1 MTNTDTT
8 KTNSSAHDGEAV
20 PASYKTPT
28 VLLIYIVKSS
38 KSIVGDREK
47 KRKRVIEVKDPLSF
61 EIWIFR
67 NGQTVRDDNRSIFVA
82 ITST

>member
-1 MTNTDTT
+1 M
-8 KTNSSAHDGEAV
+8 
-20 PASYKTPT
+20 
-28 VLLIYIVKSS
+28 LLIYIVKSS

-47 KRKRVIEVKDPLSF
+47 KKNLMLEVKDPLSF

-67 NGQTVRDDNRSIFVA
+67 NGQAMRDDNRSIFVA

>member
-1 MTNTDTT
+1 M
-8 KTNSSAHDGEAV
+8 
-20 PASYKTPT
+20 
-28 VLLIYIVKSS
+28 LLIYIVKSS

-47 KRKRVIEVKDPLSF
+47 KKNLMLEVKDPLSF

-67 NGQTVRDDNRSIFVA
+67 NGQTVRDDNRSIFVP